1 MSRHKSIS
9 ILKPLVYIHAHNKIA
24 HPPIIFKHFAY
35 KICIVGASL
44 TRAQRGT
51 LEKLKLKFPAEN
63 DVIQAVLLTG
73 LKTGNTETG

>member
-1 MSRHKSIS
+1 MHTIR
-9 ILKPLVYIHAHNKIA
+9 LRPP
-24 HPPIIFKHFAY
+24 PPIIFKYFAY

-44 TRAQRGT
+44 TKAQRGT